1 MTLGVTGFT
10 VIQHIM
16 ANFKTHEKE
25 MRENKIENV
34 RVFANP
40 KHLKC

>member
-10 VIQHIM
+10 MIQHIM
-16 ANFKTHEKE
+16 ANFNEKE